1 MNPTEIEIYRAIRP
15 VRNGPTLI
23 RYLCLICESYLSDW
37 DVQARKAVCWR
48 CRKSYFPTRKVEAKD
63 PEPKKSTLFQ
73 LRDGKFA
80 IVVE

>member
-1 MNPTEIEIYRAIRP
+1 MNSAQLEIFDAIRQAQ
-15 VRNGPTLI
+15 RGPTLI

-63 PEPKKSTLFQ
+63 PEPKKATLFQ

-80 IVVE
+80 IVVK